1 MKKIICA
8 AAIFGM
14 LMVSPAMANGRHP
27 QHQRRAN
34 PPPYTYDYDYR
45 YQYQP
50 PSNYEEYIRTRP
62 PAYGPGPE

>member
-14 LMVSPAMANGRHP
+14 LVSPAMATGRHP
-27 QHQRRAN
+27 QRQHRAN

-50 PSNYEEYIRTRP
+50 PSNYEEYMRTP
-62 PAYGPGPE
+62 PPGYGPGQD